1 VLANL
6 TGISVIGNYP
16 KRSSQPSCLKIIVIF
31 RRGIG
36 SGWSGLDYAV
46 GQIFWTHT
54 DSDRTQFNYSEI
66 PGNPT
71 AGAVSN
77 AHYQDNRSA
86 TNAATKLS
94 LQLCVDMASDVFRE
108 FWPAVSRQFQQ
119 EESYSIKTVK
129 QGWSNKPFTVSKP
142 I

>member
-1 VLANL
+1 MLANL
-6 TGISVIGNYP
+6 TGISVISNYP
-16 KRSSQPSCLKIIVIF
+16 KRSSQPSCLRIIVIF

-71 AGAVSN
+71 AGGFKGTLPGQPERHQLGNEV
-77 AHYQDNRSA
+77 
-86 TNAATKLS
+86 S

-108 FWPAVSRQFQQ
+108 FWPAVSRKFQQ

-129 QGWSNKPFTVSKP
+129 QGPSNKPFTVSKP